1 MVRAKAVEAM
11 TGKDSADL
19 RVRLRE
25 MASRDSSE
33 TIRTAAA
40 KLVARF
46 GTSDST
52 ASLPPLPGSPSL
64 TPKAN

>member
-1 MVRAKAVEAM
+1 
-11 TGKDSADL
+11 
-19 RVRLRE
+19 
-25 MASRDSSE
+25 MASKDSSE

-40 KLVARF
+40 KLVARV
-46 GTSDST
+46 GKSDST